1 MRSFVIFFLSLGPVC
16 AGIAFLT
23 VVRPLRLG
31 RAARISLGVVLLACS
46 LKFTW
51 FGAFGGHIFLP
62 ELPSRV
68 IHALSAGHDFVLVL
82 AGLGV
87 LWAVGRLGWRALW
100 RVLRRARGARPTGGT
115 DEEIEQG
122 LTRRRVIGGA
132 LACVAAGVAAKGV
145 HDGVRLPDVVE
156 VELEFPDLPP
166 AFDGYRIAHLSDLH
180 ISAAARA
187 DRTAGVV
194 RLVNECKPD
203 LIAITGDFV
212 DGSVTAREADVAPLA
227 ELHAPD
233 GVVGCTG
240 NHEYYSGW
248 NAWRD
253 VFRGYG
259 VRVLENRRMLVRRGN
274 QTLAILG
281 ENDPV
286 SRDSDIHIAA
296 SMVPHGAFRILLA
309 HRPTR
314 LREHAECHVRL
325 QLSGHTHGGAARGLD
340 RFVARANEGHVRGI
354 YREHDLTLYVN
365 SGTGQWAGFPARLG
379 VPPEITLLTL
389 KRSTRQDERD
399 IDRRE
404 EEKHEE
410 NVET

>member
-1 MRSFVIFFLSLGPVC
+1 MRFFFLFFLTIGPLC

-23 VVRPLRLG
+23 MVRPLRLG
-31 RAARISLGVVLLACS
+31 RAAWIALGVALLACS

-51 FGAFGGHIFLP
+51 FGVFGGHIFLP
-62 ELPSRV
+62 ELPSGV
-68 IHALSAGHDFVLVL
+68 IYALSVVYDFVLVL
-82 AGLGV
+82 AVIGV
-87 LWAVGRLGWRALW
+87 VWASGRWGVRLA
-100 RVLRRARGARPTGGT
+100 RRARPTDMRPARRANPT
-115 DEEIEQG
+115 D
-122 LTRRRVIGGA
+122 LTRRRVVAGA
-132 LACVAAGVAAKGV
+132 LACVAAGGAAKGV
-145 HDGVRLPDVVE
+145 YDGVRLPDVVE

-212 DGSVTAREADVAPLA
+212 DGTADRRSVDVAPLA
-227 ELHAPD
+227 DLRAPD

-248 NAWRD
+248 DVWRN
-253 VFRGYG
+253 VFPRYG
-259 VRVLENRRMLVRRGN
+259 IRILENERLLVRRDD

-296 SMVPHGAFRILLA
+296 SMVPHWAFRILLA

-314 LREHAECHVRL
+314 LAEHAACGVRL

-354 YREHDLTLYVN
+354 YREHGLTLYVN
-365 SGTGQWAGFPARLG
+365 SGTGQWAGFPTRLG

-389 KRSTRQDERD
+389 KRSTA
-399 IDRRE
+399 
-404 EEKHEE
+404 
-410 NVET
+410 V

>member
-1 MRSFVIFFLSLGPVC
+1 MRFFFLFFLTIGPLC

-23 VVRPLRLG
+23 MVRPLRLG
-31 RAARISLGVVLLACS
+31 RAAWIALGVALLACS

-51 FGAFGGHIFLP
+51 FGVFGGHIFLP
-62 ELPSRV
+62 ELPSGV
-68 IHALSAGHDFVLVL
+68 IYALSVVYDFVLVL
-82 AGLGV
+82 AVIGV
-87 LWAVGRLGWRALW
+87 VWASGRWGVRLA
-100 RVLRRARGARPTGGT
+100 RRARPTDMRPARRANPT
-115 DEEIEQG
+115 D
-122 LTRRRVIGGA
+122 LTRRRVVAGA

-145 HDGVRLPDVVE
+145 YDGVRLPDVVE

-212 DGSVTAREADVAPLA
+212 DGTADRRSVDVAPLA
-227 ELHAPD
+227 DLRAPD

-248 NAWRD
+248 DVWRN
-253 VFRGYG
+253 VFPRYG
-259 VRVLENRRMLVRRGN
+259 IRILENERLLVRRDD

-296 SMVPHGAFRILLA
+296 GMVPHWAFRILLT

-314 LREHAECHVRL
+314 LAEHAAYGVRL

-354 YREHDLTLYVN
+354 YREHGLTLYVN
-365 SGTGQWAGFPARLG
+365 SGTGQWAGFPTRLG

-389 KRSTRQDERD
+389 KRSTA
-399 IDRRE
+399 
-404 EEKHEE
+404 
-410 NVET
+410 V

>member
-1 MRSFVIFFLSLGPVC
+1 MRFFVIFFLSLGPVC

-23 VVRPLRLG
+23 MVRPLRLG
-31 RAARISLGVVLLACS
+31 RAAGVSLGVALLACS

-51 FGAFGGHIFLP
+51 FGVFGGHIFLP
-62 ELPSRV
+62 EIPAGV
-68 IHALSAGHDFVLVL
+68 IHALSVVYDFVLVL
-82 AGLGV
+82 AVISVVWAIVRLVRQV
-87 LWAVGRLGWRALW
+87 LLRG
-100 RVLRRARGARPTGGT
+100 LRRARGARPTGET
-115 DEEIEQG
+115 D
-122 LTRRRVIGGA
+122 LTRRRVITGA

-145 HDGVRLPDVVE
+145 YDGVRLPDVVE
-156 VELEFPDLPP
+156 VELEFPDLPS

-212 DGSVTAREADVAPLA
+212 DGTANRRNVDVAPLA
-227 ELHAPD
+227 DLRAPD

-248 NAWRD
+248 TVWRD
-253 VFRGYG
+253 AFRSYG
-259 VRVLENRRMLVRRGN
+259 IRILENERLLVRRDD

-296 SMVPHGAFRILLA
+296 SMVPHWAFRILLA

-314 LREHAECHVRL
+314 LAEHAACGIRL

-354 YREHDLTLYVN
+354 YREHGLTLYVN
-365 SGTGQWAGFPARLG
+365 SGTGQWAGFPTRLG

-389 KRSTRQDERD
+389 KRSTA
-399 IDRRE
+399 
-404 EEKHEE
+404 
-410 NVET
+410 V

>member
-1 MRSFVIFFLSLGPVC
+1 MRFFFLFFLTIGPLC

-23 VVRPLRLG
+23 MVRPLRLG
-31 RAARISLGVVLLACS
+31 RAVWIALGAVLLACS

-51 FGAFGGHIFLP
+51 FGVFGRHIFLP
-62 ELPSRV
+62 ELPSGV
-68 IHALSAGHDFVLVL
+68 IYALSVVYVFVLVL
-82 AGLGV
+82 AVIGV
-87 LWAVGRLGWRALW
+87 VWASGRLVGRFA
-100 RVLRRARGARPTGGT
+100 RRARPTDMRPARRADPTV
-115 DEEIEQG
+115 Q
-122 LTRRRVIGGA
+122 TRRRVITGA
-132 LACVAAGVAAKGV
+132 LACVAAGTAAKGV
-145 HDGVRLPDVVE
+145 YDGVRLPDVVE
-156 VELEFPDLPP
+156 VELEFPDLPS

-212 DGSVTAREADVAPLA
+212 DGTVDRRSVDVAPLA
-227 ELHAPD
+227 DLRAPD

-248 NAWRD
+248 AAWRD

-259 VRVLENRRMLVRRGN
+259 VRVLENARMLVRRGD

-286 SRDSDIHIAA
+286 SHDSDIQIAA
-296 SMVPHGAFRILLA
+296 GMVPHWAFRILLA

-314 LREHAECHVRL
+314 LAEHAAYGVRL
-325 QLSGHTHGGAARGLD
+325 QLSGHTHGGAALGLD

-354 YREHDLTLYVN
+354 YREHGLTLYVN
-365 SGTGQWAGFPARLG
+365 SGTGQWAGFPTRLG
-379 VPPEITLLTL
+379 VPPEITLTTL
-389 KRSTRQDERD
+389 RKARG
-399 IDRRE
+399 
-404 EEKHEE
+404 
-410 NVET
+410 